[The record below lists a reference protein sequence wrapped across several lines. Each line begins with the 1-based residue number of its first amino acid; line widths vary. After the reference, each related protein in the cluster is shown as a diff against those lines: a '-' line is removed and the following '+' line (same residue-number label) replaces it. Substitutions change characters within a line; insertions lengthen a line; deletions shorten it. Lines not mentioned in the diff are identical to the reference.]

1 MVDVTLLGCGGTMP
15 LPGRALSALSVRCGG
30 RSILV
35 DCGEGTQAAA
45 RAAGV
50 SLAKTDVICL
60 THFHGDHIFG
70 LPGMLQTIAN
80 QGRTEPILLVGPAGL
95 KKMAG
100 LLLAL
105 AGPMPF
111 AVHGLEI
118 TENTKT
124 LPGPGGLAITAFAAD
139 HRVPCL
145 GYAFSLPRAG
155 RFLPEKAKAAGVPQR
170 AWKRLQQGESVSC
183 GGREIRPEIVLGPA
197 REGIKLVYCTDTRPC
212 LSLERAA
219 AGAELLI
226 LDGTYATDAEADK
239 AQQYGHSTFGQAAA
253 LAAKA
258 GAKRLWLTH
267 FGGALENPAAAL
279 PAAQAIFAAA
289 EAGADGKQ
297 ITLTFPPERDLCG
310 AERF

>member
-1 MVDVTLLGCGGTMP
+1 MIDVTLLGCGGTMP

-30 RSILV
+30 RSVLV

-70 LPGMLQTIAN
+70 LPGLLQTIAN
-80 QGRTEPILLVGPAGL
+80 QGRIAPILLVGPAGL
-95 KKMAG
+95 KKTAG

-111 AVHGLEI
+111 DVRGLEI
-118 TENTKT
+118 PEKQKT
-124 LPGPGGLAITAFAAD
+124 FPGPGGLTITAFAAD

-145 GYAFSLPRAG
+145 GYAFCLPRAG
-155 RFLPEKAKAAGVPQR
+155 RFSPEAAHAAGVPVR
-170 AWKRLQQGESVSC
+170 EWKRLQQGESVRC
-183 GGREIRPEIVLGPA
+183 GGREILPEAVLGPQ
-197 REGIKLVYCTDTRPC
+197 REGVKLVYCTDTRPC
-212 LSLERAA
+212 LSLEKAA
-219 AGAELLI
+219 AGADLLI
-226 LDGTYATDAEADK
+226 LDGTYAADEEADK
-239 AQQYGHSTFGQAAA
+239 ARQYGHSTFGQAAS
-253 LAAKA
+253 LAARA

-267 FGGALENPAAAL
+267 FGGALADPAAAL

-289 EAGADGKQ
+289 EAGEDGKQ
-297 ITLTFPPERDLCG
+297 ITLAFPPEH
-310 AERF
+310 ESK